1 MRTVLMLRSRNWS
14 TMMAVMPSTERD
26 VGVISLVSLSTTLR
40 EEVIC
45 WRCYTTLTTT
55 LVT

>member
-1 MRTVLMLRSRNWS
+1 MRTVPMLRSRNWS